1 MGGRTTPEGTIAY
14 TPGDHIYANVLP
26 IATLTPENPLAG
38 IDDLAEQVKAAGINR
53 IDGNVVI
60 DDRLFTSFPKDDYI
74 ITPIW
79 INDNLIDLTIVP
91 GAEGS
96 PATID
101 WRPLTAAYEVRS
113 TVTTSAANQPVAVT
127 VSSSGPGVIDVA
139 GTVPVAGGTVLRTF
153 QVQDPA
159 AFARTVLI
167 EALTQAGVEVTAT
180 ATGPNPVDLLP
191 ARDSYAADDRVALL
205 VSPPFAEN
213 IKLINKV
220 SMNQHADLLIML
232 LALKA
237 GATTFAEGL
246 TQIPVFLREIGL
258 DPALVSLSDGRGN
271 EYTDLFSP
279 RTVCRLLQL
288 MSTQDDFS
296 PYFDSLPILGVDGSE
311 KGTVPADSPVA
322 GKARAKSGT
331 TVAGDLMNSRPVI
344 MTRAL
349 AGYLTAKSGRELVFA
364 TYVNDVPVATLDEL
378 FPILE
383 QQGTIVEIMFEQ
395 N

>member
-1 MGGRTTPEGTIAY
+1 
-14 TPGDHIYANVLP
+14 
-26 IATLTPENPLAG
+26 
-38 IDDLAEQVKAAGINR
+38 
-53 IDGNVVI
+53 
-60 DDRLFTSFPKDDYI
+60 
-74 ITPIW
+74 
-79 INDNLIDLTIVP
+79 
-91 GAEGS
+91 
-96 PATID
+96 
-101 WRPLTAAYEVRS
+101 
-113 TVTTSAANQPVAVT
+113 
-127 VSSSGPGVIDVA
+127 
-139 GTVPVAGGTVLRTF
+139 
-153 QVQDPA
+153 
-159 AFARTVLI
+159 
-167 EALTQAGVEVTAT
+167 
-180 ATGPNPVDLLP
+180 
-191 ARDSYAADDRVALL
+191 
-205 VSPPFAEN
+205 
-213 IKLINKV
+213 
-220 SMNQHADLLIML
+220 
-232 LALKA
+232 
-237 GATTFAEGL
+237 
-246 TQIPVFLREIGL
+246 LREIGL

-288 MSTQDDFS
+288 MSAQDDFS